1 MIIKVLEAIYKQ
13 LPSSTEGEDYIEVPE
28 RMVTKKMEISEIT
41 EYAELI
47 NQRTKKP
54 YKKRCLLR
62 SLDQWLL
69 VNHSFEELTQMKNS
83 QSRVRVKG
91 FYNEVTRQNN
101 RKVNRGSKKK

>member
-13 LPSSTEGEDYIEVPE
+13 QPSQVEGEDYIEVPD
-28 RMVTKKMEISEIT
+28 RFVTKKMEINEIT

-47 NQRTKKP
+47 NQKTKKP
-54 YKKRCLLR
+54 YKRRCLLR

-69 VNHSFEELTQMKNS
+69 VNHSFEELTQMKNT
-83 QSRVRVKG
+83 QSRVQVKG
-91 FYNEVTRQNN
+91 FYNEVARKNN